1 MKSFLIVAAGGAL
14 GAAARYAVY
23 LAAVALFGAGFP
35 VGTLA
40 VNVVGSFAMGALV
53 ETMATVWS
61 ASAQMRLFLAVGIL
75 GAFTTFS
82 SFSLDVAVLYER
94 GRLVACATYIVASV
108 VLSIGGIF
116 AGMWLF
122 RRLLTPVM

>member
-1 MKSFLIVAAGGAL
+1 MNGFLLVAAGGAL
-14 GAAARYAVY
+14 GAMARYAVY
-23 LAAVALFGAGFP
+23 LAAGALFGAGFP

-40 VNVVGSFAMGALV
+40 VNIIGSFAMGALT
-53 ETMATVWS
+53 ETIALVWS
-61 ASAQMRLFLAVGIL
+61 TSPQMRLFLAVGVL

-94 GRLVACATYIVASV
+94 GRFFACAAYIAASV
-108 VLSIGGIF
+108 VLSIGALF

-122 RRLLTPVM
+122 RRLLAPAF